1 MLQSTHIAPSHR
13 RLPQITWK
21 DALSLLLTTL
31 LLTVLCI
38 GTNFLKECIPNL
50 VLLLLFVS
58 RGRIRKNISKP
69 LRLSARSRLRRIW
82 DLRDLNASSTRCG
95 DQKWS
100 WNKIVSKRP
109 GGFAVFFLLEDMG
122 RVGCWFQRYI
132 VLMFTLRKKEEM
144 MEVCYVGRDDAFFF
158 IFFSQTGCFNQL
170 GKGNWVVFVD
180 EHSWARIYYFH
191 IQMRNNIQMRNRWT
205 TIGRGGGLSKWLYRP
220 VGNVSN

>member
-1 MLQSTHIAPSHR
+1 MDVKDPKLKQYVDTCAGSTFQLLYLFSFFSVRMHPPIAFHT
-13 RLPQITWK
+13 LHGK
-21 DALSLLLTTL
+21 MCCLSADYFATDSVMHL
-31 LLTVLCI
+31 
-38 GTNFLKECIPNL
+38 NQFLKECIPNL

-144 MEVCYVGRDDAFFF
+144 MEVCYVGRDDAFFLN
-158 IFFSQTGCFNQL
+158 IFFHKL
-170 GKGNWVVFVD
+170 G
-180 EHSWARIYYFH
+180 
-191 IQMRNNIQMRNRWT
+191 
-205 TIGRGGGLSKWLYRP
+205 
-220 VGNVSN
+220 VSTN